1 MRLSR
6 HAKNEMRLYRIGAD
20 DVEATVASPSSREWM
35 NVATLASQAR
45 RATAVLS
52 L

>member
-1 MRLSR
+1 MRFSR

-20 DVEATVASPSSREWM
+20 DVEATVVSPSSRELDERG
-35 NVATLASQAR
+35 NVRLVGETGDGR
-45 RATAVLS
+45 LS